1 MAPQQVSPTEPAAL
15 EPAAFRW
22 PAVLWA
28 TGAHFTLD
36 LYMNTIP
43 PLLPYLA
50 QQQGLS
56 LAQTGLVLSAQ
67 SITASFLQPLAG
79 LVLDRWGRPW
89 VLAASLVHTAVLVS
103 LIGLLPAY
111 TTLLLLFTLA
121 GLGSSLLHPLGSVTA
136 TRAAGSQ
143 PGLAVSLYSTGG
155 NLGFALGPV
164 VAVPLVTGLGW
175 RGLFY
180 LLPFGLLYAASFLWV
195 QRTLPG
201 AVPAA
206 PGKGRV
212 RPILADRPTR
222 WGALGLLNV
231 VTWLRA
237 WAQFIVIAYFPY
249 HFIRQGYPVT
259 VAGPVMSTFLLAGTL
274 GTFAAGFLADHLGR
288 RSVVTGSLLLSLAA
302 AWVSLTARGALAWV
316 GIAVLGAALHALM
329 PVSIVIAQELAPR
342 QAGLA
347 AGMMM
352 GLAFGLGGL
361 CTPLTGFIA
370 DTYGLPLALA
380 SFYPIVGL
388 ALLLFL
394 VLPGTGGREQPRH
407 PDLTANE

>member
-1 MAPQQVSPTEPAAL
+1 MLPDASPGRAPEPL
-15 EPAAFRW
+15 RW
-22 PAVLWA
+22 PAVLWS

-50 QQQGLS
+50 QVQGLS
-56 LAQTGLVLSAQ
+56 LAETGLVLSAQ

-79 LVLDRWGRPW
+79 LVLDRCGRPW
-89 VLAASLVHTAVLVS
+89 VMAVSLVYTAVLVS
-103 LIGLLPAY
+103 LIGLFPAY
-111 TTLLLLFTLA
+111 STLLVLFTLA

-143 PGLAVSLYSTGG
+143 PGLAVSIYSTGG
-155 NLGFALGPV
+155 NLGFALGPAF
-164 VAVPLVTGLGW
+164 AVPLVAHFGLQA
-175 RGLFY
+175 LVY
-180 LLPFGLLYAASFLWV
+180 LLPIGLLYAASFLWV
-195 QRTLPG
+195 RHALPG
-201 AVPAA
+201 AKPASSE
-206 PGKGRV
+206 KGRA
-212 RPILADRPTR
+212 RPVLADRPPR
-222 WGALGLLNV
+222 WGALALLNV
-231 VTWLRA
+231 VSWLRA

-249 HFIRQGYPVT
+249 HFINQGYPVT
-259 VAGPVMSTFLLAGTL
+259 VAGPLMSTFLLAGTV

-288 RSVVTGSLLLSLAA
+288 RGVVTGSLLLSLAA
-302 AWVSLTARGALAWV
+302 TWISLTARGAFAWA

-361 CTPLTGFIA
+361 CTPLTGFLA
-370 DTYGLPLALA
+370 DTYGLATALA

-394 VLPGTGGREQPRH
+394 ALPAEGRRGNSLPS
-407 PDLTANE
+407 DLKASG